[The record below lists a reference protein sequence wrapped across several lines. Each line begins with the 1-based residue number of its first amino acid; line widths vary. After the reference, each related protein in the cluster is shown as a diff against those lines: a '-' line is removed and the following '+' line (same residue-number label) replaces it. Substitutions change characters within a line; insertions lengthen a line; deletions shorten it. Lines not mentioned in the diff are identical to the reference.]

1 MTTQQ
6 YMYLVDIRFAQG
18 LYYTLS
24 HLYRVQQTMKYTQS
38 KGSSGMIQ
46 IPNTLKLQEYRDYR
60 FLRKPEV
67 KPSAPE
73 RVSVSCLKQN
83 TNVELQN
90 SSNDKFYILP
100 TIISN
105 TCIFITD
112 FTQVIMVVMVSV
124 YILWYLQTFII
135 VVYRQIQHLPTIW
148 WVSEFIRGQ
157 DVVTHF
163 QGIINV
169 NEN

>member
-18 LYYTLS
+18 QYYTLS
-24 HLYRVQQTMKYTQS
+24 HLYRIQQTVKYTQS

-73 RVSVSCLKQN
+73 SVSVSCLKQN

-112 FTQVIMVVMVSV
+112 FTQVIMVVTLSV
-124 YILWYLQTFII
+124 YALWYLQTFII
-135 VVYRQIQHLPTIW
+135 VVYRQIQHLLTIW
-148 WVSEFIRGQ
+148 QLSEFIRGQ

-163 QGIINV
+163 QGIITCK
-169 NEN
+169 

>member
-18 LYYTLS
+18 QYYTLS
-24 HLYRVQQTMKYTQS
+24 HLYRVQQTVKYTQS
-38 KGSSGMIQ
+38 KGISGMIQ
-46 IPNTLKLQEYRDYR
+46 IPNTLKLQDYRDYR

-83 TNVELQN
+83 TTVELQN

-105 TCIFITD
+105 MYFYNRFYLGHYGSHAFCLRPLVSSNIYHCCLPSNLA
-112 FTQVIMVVMVSV
+112 FTYYMVAIRIYQGARCSD
-124 YILWYLQTFII
+124 TFKA
-135 VVYRQIQHLPTIW
+135 
-148 WVSEFIRGQ
+148 
-157 DVVTHF
+157 
-163 QGIINV
+163 
-169 NEN
+169 